1 MSMKLYVG
9 NLSFSTTNGDLSD
22 LFAQSGT
29 VESVRIVTD
38 RDSGLSRGFGFVE
51 MADRKEGEN
60 AITQFNG
67 REVNGRALKV
77 NEAKPQEPRSGGG
90 DRGRGRSNNRY

>member
-1 MSMKLYVG
+1 MKLYVG